1 MKKNNDHITRKN
13 TVMVSPFMERMIRM
27 ASEEA
32 GRNRN
37 NQVRLSHGIQVLALR
52 YARSKGINT
61 EELYPNI
68 NH

>member
-1 MKKNNDHITRKN
+1 MKNNYDHTTRKN

-37 NQVRLSHGIQVLALR
+37 NQVRLSHGMQVLALR
-52 YARSKGINT
+52 YAKSKGVNT
-61 EELYPNI
+61 EKLYPNI